1 MTFFR
6 TLLFTIAAVT
16 LTSCTWV
23 KLTPEGQNVEVM
35 TQADLANCE
44 RTGTTTVE
52 VLDKVL
58 LERNPEKV
66 EQELQTLARNRAAG
80 RGDVIV
86 ASSGIED
93 GEQQFVIYRCSN

>member
-6 TLLFTIAAVT
+6 TLLLTIATVA
-16 LTSCTWV
+16 LTSCNLV
-23 KLTPEGQNVEVM
+23 KLTLEGQNVAVM
-35 TQADLANCE
+35 NQEDVANCE

-52 VLDKVL
+52 VLEKVL

-93 GEQQFVIYRCSN
+93 GEQQFVIYRCNN

>member
-16 LTSCTWV
+16 LTSCSWV

-35 TQADLANCE
+35 NQADLANCE

-86 ASSGIED
+86 ASSVIED

>member
-16 LTSCTWV
+16 LTSCSWV

-35 TQADLANCE
+35 NQADLANCE

-66 EQELQTLARNRAAG
+66 EQELQTLARNRAARQG
-80 RGDVIV
+80 
-86 ASSGIED
+86 
-93 GEQQFVIYRCSN
+93 